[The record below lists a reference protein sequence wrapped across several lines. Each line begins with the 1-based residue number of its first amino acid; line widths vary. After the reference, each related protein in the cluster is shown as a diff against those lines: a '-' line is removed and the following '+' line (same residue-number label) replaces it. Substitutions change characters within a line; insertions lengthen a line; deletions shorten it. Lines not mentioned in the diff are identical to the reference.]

1 MPARLRRALGAGLLA
16 FSVAAYAGV
25 LPVWRMAERETQRP
39 AAAFADGRMLSGDQA
54 RMEMLAVFERTLN
67 DPLASESSKEE
78 AAGQMQALLR
88 TMEQE
93 NAIEEE
99 LRLRGYGQSIA
110 GVHAGFVSV
119 IVHREL
125 SAEEAAAIFE
135 TVCRITGCEI
145 GNVRLIPSQEDAD
158 MN

>member
-25 LPVWRMAERETQRP
+25 LPVWRMTERETQRP
-39 AAAFADGRMLSGDQA
+39 AAAFADGRMLSGDQP
-54 RMEMLAVFERTLN
+54 RMEMLAVLERTLN
-67 DPLASESSKEE
+67 DSQTSESSKEE

-88 TMEQE
+88 TIEQE

-119 IVHREL
+119 IVRREL
-125 SAEEAAAIFE
+125 SAEEAAAVFE
-135 TVCRITGCEI
+135 AVQRITGCEI
-145 GNVRLIPSQEDAD
+145 GNIRLIPAYEND
-158 MN
+158 